1 MQMLGASRLN
11 TKTLLYW
18 FYMVLGCSSRVEI
31 VDVLITTFSRLY
43 SLS

>member
-11 TKTLLYW
+11 TKTLLW
-18 FYMVLGCSSRVEI
+18 FYMVLGCSPRVEI